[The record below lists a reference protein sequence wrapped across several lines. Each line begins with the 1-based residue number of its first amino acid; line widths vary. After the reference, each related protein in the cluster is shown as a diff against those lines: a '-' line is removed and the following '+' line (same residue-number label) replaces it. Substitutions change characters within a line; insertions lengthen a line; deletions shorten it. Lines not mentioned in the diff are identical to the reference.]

1 MCTYFERISIFV
13 ILVNCVT
20 LGLYDPSDKDCKTQR
35 CQILESMEKAIYA
48 FFLAEM
54 LCKWMAMGLFGK
66 NAYFADSWNRLDC
79 FIVAAGWELDASIL
93 THLIKGRAF
102 NNSLLFSFLG
112 RSNYCITKENILAL
126 SVPSECLGLFALLTE
141 FRVSEHIFT

>member
-1 MCTYFERISIFV
+1 
-13 ILVNCVT
+13 
-20 LGLYDPSDKDCKTQR
+20 
-35 CQILESMEKAIYA
+35 MEKAIYA

-93 THLIKGRAF
+93 THLIKGRAS
-102 NNSLLFSFLG
+102 NNSLLFAFLG
-112 RSNYCITKENILAL
+112 RSNYCITKESI
-126 SVPSECLGLFALLTE
+126 
-141 FRVSEHIFT
+141 